1 MVILCTDTSFS
12 VHLLLSWGLSKL
24 VSYDVNTHSKWTL
37 WSQSICIAGSTSSPT
52 VLRRWKLNCWKT
64 TTTVH
69 DLRRDVHLG
78 KGIQSTLHVVVVIAV
93 KALHKCLENLG
104 PVLAIALLH
113 HCTNNNGNCSSHLS
127 IRCTQAWHQFSLD
140 VLLIP

>member
-1 MVILCTDTSFS
+1 MIPE
-12 VHLLLSWGLSKL
+12 
-24 VSYDVNTHSKWTL
+24 Y
-37 WSQSICIAGSTSSPT
+37 CIAGSTSSPT

-69 DLRRDVHLG
+69 DLRRDVHLE
-78 KGIQSTLHVVVVIAV
+78 KGIQSALHVVVVIAV
-93 KALHKCLENLG
+93 KALHKCLENFG

-127 IRCTQAWHQFSLD
+127 IRCTQARHQFSLD
-140 VLLIP
+140 VLLIPYWHQLVAGLQIVLQHQSCSLFHFCRLPLQP